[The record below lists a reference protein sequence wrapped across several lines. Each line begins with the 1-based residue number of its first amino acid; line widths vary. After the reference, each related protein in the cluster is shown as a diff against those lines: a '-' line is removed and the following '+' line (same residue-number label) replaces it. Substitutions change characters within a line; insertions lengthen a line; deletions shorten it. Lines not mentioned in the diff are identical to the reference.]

1 LGLALDESVDGLE
14 KLESNGITA
23 YIDPGLKDFL
33 TQYGGISIDYVKR
46 QFGGGYVVSAGQSS
60 EGGCGSG
67 CSCG

>member
-1 LGLALDESVDGLE
+1 ME

-23 YIDPGLKDFL
+23 YIDPGLLEFL
-33 TQYGGISIDYVKR
+33 GQYGGINVDYVKR
-46 QFGGGYVVSAGQSS
+46 QMGGGYVVSAGKPS